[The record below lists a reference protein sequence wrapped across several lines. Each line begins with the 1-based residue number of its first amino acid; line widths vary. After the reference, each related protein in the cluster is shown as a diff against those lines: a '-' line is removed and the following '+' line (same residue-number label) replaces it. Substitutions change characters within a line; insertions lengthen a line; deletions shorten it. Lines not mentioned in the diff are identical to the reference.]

1 MEYQVEEKYKETIK
15 VIMANTSKELRE
27 MVVKNIIVSI
37 QMGYAHPQL
46 VKAGLLRKTRS
57 RIMPV
62 TTTNYGEAML
72 RTTNMGLAYVSL
84 GKL

>member
-1 MEYQVEEKYKETIK
+1 MKYQVEEKYKETIK

-46 VKAGLLRKTRS
+46 VKAGLLQKTRS
-57 RIMPV
+57 RVIPV
-62 TTTNYGEAML
+62 TTTDYGEAML
-72 RTTNMGLAYVSL
+72 RTTDMGLAYVSL